1 MSQKHASANDAHEK
15 DPEKTKDKAKEVD
28 RQDSKHS
35 DQETGREKTVGRESD
50 RNQAK
55 QQPEVAEPEVLE
67 PFDSQEEEAAP
78 EPTPDPAE
86 ELKGQLL
93 RLRADFE
100 NFRKRTRREKE
111 EWTIRSL
118 EHVCGDLLTV
128 LDHFELGLK
137 NAEDLN
143 VAPEVIKGF
152 ALVND
157 QLKSVLGKYGL
168 SPVNA
173 EEAFDPNLHEA
184 ISYVASPEVPADHIL
199 AMTRRGYKLGERLLR
214 PAQVVVSQ
222 GPPEAEASEA
232 SAEPETQAVSEDADE
247 GKTEES

>member
-1 MSQKHASANDAHEK
+1 MTQKHASGQKPPEK
-15 DPEKTKDKAKEVD
+15 DLSDDMEKPLEKPLHESPAKEAPQKNTRKASEVT
-28 RQDSKHS
+28 
-35 DQETGREKTVGRESD
+35 E
-50 RNQAK
+50 
-55 QQPEVAEPEVLE
+55 PEVAEPEVLGPVE
-67 PFDSQEEEAAP
+67 NEDEEVEP

-86 ELKGQLL
+86 ELKSQLL

-111 EWTIRSL
+111 EWTTRSL

-137 NAEDLN
+137 NAEDLK

-152 ALVND
+152 ALVNE
-157 QLKSVLGKYGL
+157 QLKAVLGKYGL

-184 ISYVASPEVPADHIL
+184 ISYVASPEVPADHVL

-222 GPPEAEASEA
+222 GPPEPVATEEPTENEVDAASEE
-232 SAEPETQAVSEDADE
+232 SGE